1 LAFHVYLTI
10 FILDFIYERKILDNR
25 LSTTIDA
32 TMPNSE
38 LPLDLDDLMTLLA
51 EAYDVPIALIGI
63 VGKQDEV
70 IKASHGTD
78 IEYIPRKNAFCS
90 HVVESGEPLIIPD
103 ATKDERFQHSQNVI
117 DDNDVVFYAG
127 TPINMKVNRW
137 ALYAS
142 LTHSQ
147 EVLVINTSH
156 Y

>member
-1 LAFHVYLTI
+1 M
-10 FILDFIYERKILDNR
+10 DNR

-78 IEYIPRKNAFCS
+78 IEYIPRENAFCS